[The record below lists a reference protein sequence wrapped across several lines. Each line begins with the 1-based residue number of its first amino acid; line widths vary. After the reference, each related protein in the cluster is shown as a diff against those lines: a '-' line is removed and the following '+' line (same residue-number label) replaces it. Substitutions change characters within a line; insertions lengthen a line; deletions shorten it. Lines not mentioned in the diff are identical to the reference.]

1 MLLFADVLE
10 LRLGTPLEN
19 QRDFT
24 SSYYNCTT
32 PLLASKQAVSEMR
45 RIAKYIS
52 DEKGLPTFDVE
63 DVVSLFA
70 HKREEAFE
78 GERAV
83 RLFQF
88 RAWILCPGTNEA
100 NAPKWAALIAA
111 VKFLDRME
119 EDYFADEE
127 FGAIIQRR

>member
-1 MLLFADVLE
+1 
-10 LRLGTPLEN
+10 
-19 QRDFT
+19 
-24 SSYYNCTT
+24 
-32 PLLASKQAVSEMR
+32 MR
-45 RIAKYIS
+45 RLERIF
-52 DEKGLPTFDVE
+52 DQKGMPVFNVE
-63 DVVSLFA
+63 DVVKLLA
-70 HKREEAFE
+70 RKREEAFE
-78 GERAV
+78 GERAI

-127 FGAIIQRR
+127 LERLYREDIPTGIDIGNQPPQTTRRIENSKQKQ